1 MAPRKKSKAAKPAE
15 TMRQKQMRLRR
26 ETSAKKLE
34 KGPATVRGGQ
44 APGAGRTGSSPKP
57 KPKSGGTMVNRNKP
71 TMRKLAAKAAQSRKA
86 ASGRPLVR
94 KSELAKAA
102 KPSIKEGA
110 KKLRVPGDSG
120 QVRAAQAR
128 GKAEVRKAVAR
139 RGAVAANRRMA
150 RKLAV
155 SGAKRLLGGASKL
168 AGRGALFYEG
178 IKADNTAK
186 GTLEEAKKKYGAKA
200 MPQKQGPAAP
210 KTTQSSFNKKSFND
224 AFRTARK
231 SGAKTFTW
239 RGKKYTTEMK

>member
-1 MAPRKKSKAAKPAE
+1 MASQKRSKAKKPAE

-71 TMRKLAAKAAQSRKA
+71 TMRKLAAKAAQARKRGQG
-86 ASGRPLVR
+86 GRPLVR
-94 KSELAKAA
+94 RAELDKAM

-139 RGAVAANRRMA
+139 RGAKAAMGRMA
-150 RKLAV
+150 DKLAK
-155 SGAKRLLGGASKL
+155 AKLLRAGGSL
-168 AGRGALFYEG
+168 GRGSIHAEIVKEVLT
-178 IKADNTAK
+178 ARNTAD
-186 GTLEEAKKKYGAKA
+186 GTLTAARKRGDYKP
-200 MPQKQGPAAP
+200 MQGP
-210 KTTQSSFNKKSFND
+210 KSSTTQSSFNKKSFND

>member
-1 MAPRKKSKAAKPAE
+1 MAPKKKPSML
-15 TMRQKQMRLRR
+15 TSQRQKLAAQR
-26 ETSAKKLE
+26 AKRAASQAK
-34 KGPATVRGGQ
+34 ARGGM
-44 APGAGRTGSSPKP
+44 TNLK
-57 KPKSGGTMVNRNKP
+57 KP
-71 TMRKLAAKAAQSRKA
+71 TMQKLVRKAAQKRKA

-139 RGAVAANRRMA
+139 RGAKAASGRMA
-150 RKLAV
+150 RKLA
-155 SGAKRLLGGASKL
+155 GAAAKRLLGSVAKG
-168 AGRGALFYEG
+168 G
-178 IKADNTAK
+178 IKGQIVAETLQARNTAD
-186 GTLEEAKKKYGAKA
+186 GTLTAARKRGDYKP
-200 MPQKQGPAAP
+200 MQGP
-210 KTTQSSFNKKSFND
+210 KSSTTQSSFNKKSFND